1 MPPDEDRPEE
11 IVPDNAANGRKPKPR
26 ATAVRKKPISDPGS
40 VPAPA
45 SAAALVSAAA
55 PSSAPPRRRRSPAA
69 EPEAGNAPVKPTA
82 DAPPTSRRRATGP
95 RHGGTPAAPVPE
107 PPAISADDEPVSES
121 PSAARLRPRSFP
133 QPPIE
138 RPALP
143 GTPVSRPRPEQPPLS
158 RPLPAGRSTDRQ
170 QPDQPLPDR
179 QQSIRS
185 QPDRPPPSRSPYDRQ
200 APSRPHYDRP
210 RTDEAP
216 GRGEREA
223 NLERRIDR
231 IQRER
236 EAARYHR
243 GGDRRPEPPPRA
255 DLVQNRSA
263 LARIPP
269 GHSGTGGGG
278 SRSYRG
284 GRDSRKR
291 DLLEGLNMLHR
302 GVSVDPYQRLVLET
316 LPDNLSTRVVDLI
329 APIGRGQRCL
339 ITSPPKAGKTMLL
352 MTMAEAIIRNHPEVT
367 VIVLLVDERPEE
379 VTFFRRGVPCEVM
392 ASSNDMT
399 PEDHVRTAEE
409 TVVRVADLVTEG
421 KDVVLFLD
429 SITRLARAY
438 NVFAEGSGRTMSG
451 GIDAST
457 MYGPRR
463 IFGAARKIEH
473 GGSLTICGTA
483 LIDTGSRMDEVI
495 FQEFKGTGNT
505 EIVLSRDLSNKRIF
519 PSIDIIL
526 SGSRKEEKLYPVDVV
541 SRIHILRRFLADRKP
556 EEAMLGLMKMME
568 RYPTN
573 RDLLRALGS

>member
-1 MPPDEDRPEE
+1 VTPDKDRPEDAT
-11 IVPDNAANGRKPKPR
+11 PDDAASGRKPKR
-26 ATAVRKKPISDPGS
+26 RIAAVSKKPIAGS
-40 VPAPA
+40 GSMTESAPA
-45 SAAALVSAAA
+45 ALPGPTAA
-55 PSSAPPRRRRSPAA
+55 PTAGPARRRRSQAA
-69 EPEAGNAPVKPTA
+69 EPEAVVAPVKPSAET
-82 DAPPTSRRRATGP
+82 PPLPRRRAIGP
-95 RHGGTPAAPVPE
+95 RHRATQEAPVPE
-107 PPAISADDEPVSES
+107 PPAISVDEEPVSES
-121 PSAARLRPRSFP
+121 PLAARLRPRPFP
-133 QPPIE
+133 QPPME

-143 GTPVSRPRPEQPPLS
+143 GIPVSRPQPDRPPL
-158 RPLPAGRSTDRQ
+158 GR
-170 QPDQPLPDR
+170 PLPDR
-179 QQSIRS
+179 QPLDRPVPDREQPER
-185 QPDRPPPSRSPYDRQ
+185 QLPDRPLPSRSPHDRQ
-200 APSRPHYDRP
+200 PPNRPRYDRP
-210 RTDEAP
+210 RVDDAP
-216 GRGEREA
+216 GRGERDS

-243 GGDRRPEPPPRA
+243 GGGRRPEPPRV

-269 GHSGTGGGG
+269 SRSAMGGGG
-278 SRSYRG
+278 SRSFRG

-316 LPDNLSTRVVDLI
+316 VPENLSTRVVDLI

-352 MTMAEAIIRNHPEVT
+352 MTMAEAIIHNHPEVT
-367 VIVLLVDERPEE
+367 VVVLLVDERPEE

-505 EIVLSRDLSNKRIF
+505 EIVLSRDLANKRIF

-573 RDLLRALGS
+573 RDLLRAVGT

>member
-1 MPPDEDRPEE
+1 MTPDEDRPEE
-11 IVPDNAANGRKPKPR
+11 IAPDDVANGRKPKR
-26 ATAVRKKPISDPGS
+26 RTTAARKMPSPG
-40 VPAPA
+40 PGPAPDAAPA
-45 SAAALVSAAA
+45 SPPDSATA
-55 PSSAPPRRRRSPAA
+55 PSAGPARRRKSQVAEPETEGAPVQPFAGAPPTPRRRAA
-69 EPEAGNAPVKPTA
+69 GP
-82 DAPPTSRRRATGP
+82 RRRGMP
-95 RHGGTPAAPVPE
+95 EVPVPE
-107 PPAISADDEPVSES
+107 PPAISVDEEPVSES
-121 PSAARLRPRSFP
+121 PRAARLRPRPIP
-133 QPPIE
+133 QPPME
-138 RPALP
+138 PPPLP
-143 GTPVSRPRPEQPPLS
+143 ETPVSRPQPERPPF
-158 RPLPAGRSTDRQ
+158 DR
-170 QPDQPLPDR
+170 PLPDR
-179 QQSIRS
+179 
-185 QPDRPPPSRSPYDRQ
+185 PLPSRPAYDRHMPNRPRYDRQ
-200 APSRPHYDRP
+200 RID
-210 RTDEAP
+210 DAP
-216 GRGEREA
+216 GRGERGS

-236 EAARYHR
+236 EAARHHR
-243 GGDRRPEPPPRA
+243 GGDRRPEPPRVDP
-255 DLVQNRSA
+255 VQNRSV

-269 GHSGTGGGG
+269 GRSGAGLSGP
-278 SRSYRG
+278 RSFRG

-291 DLLEGLNMLHR
+291 DLLEGLNLLHR

-316 LPDNLSTRVVDLI
+316 VPDNLSARVVDLI

-352 MTMAEAIIRNHPEVT
+352 MTMAEAIIHNHPEVT
-367 VIVLLVDERPEE
+367 VVVLLVDERPEE

-463 IFGAARKIEH
+463 IFGAARKIEG

-505 EIVLSRDLSNKRIF
+505 EIVLSRDLANKRIF

-573 RDLLRALGS
+573 RDLLRAIGS

>member
-1 MPPDEDRPEE
+1 MTPDEDRPQD
-11 IVPDNAANGRKPKPR
+11 VAPDDAANSRKPKR
-26 ATAVRKKPISDPGS
+26 RITAARKKPIAGLGS
-40 VPAPA
+40 VPETAPA
-45 SAAALVSAAA
+45 ALPGPVIA
-55 PSSAPPRRRRSPAA
+55 SSAGPPRRRRSQAV
-69 EPEAGNAPVKPTA
+69 EPEAVQAPAKPSA
-82 DAPPTSRRRATGP
+82 DAPTPPRRRAAGP
-95 RHGGTPAAPVPE
+95 RRRGTPEAPVPE
-107 PPAISADDEPVSES
+107 PPAISVDEEPVSES
-121 PSAARLRPRSFP
+121 FLAARLRSRPAP
-133 QPPIE
+133 QPPTE
-138 RPALP
+138 RPPLL
-143 GTPVSRPRPEQPPLS
+143 GTPVSRP
-158 RPLPAGRSTDRQ
+158 
-170 QPDQPLPDR
+170 QPDRPLPDR
-179 QQSIRS
+179 P
-185 QPDRPPPSRSPYDRQ
+185 QPDRPPLGRPLPDRPLPSRSPHDRQ
-200 APSRPHYDRP
+200 PPNRPRYDRP
-210 RTDEAP
+210 RIDDAP
-216 GRGEREA
+216 GRGERES

-243 GGDRRPEPPPRA
+243 GGGGRPEPPRV

-263 LARIPP
+263 LGRIPP
-269 GHSGTGGGG
+269 SRSGMGGGG
-278 SRSYRG
+278 SRSFRG

-316 LPDNLSTRVVDLI
+316 VPDNLSSRVVDLI

-367 VIVLLVDERPEE
+367 VVVLLVDERPEE

-505 EIVLSRDLSNKRIF
+505 EIVLSRDLANKRIF

>member
-1 MPPDEDRPEE
+1 LDRPL
-11 IVPDNAANGRKPKPR
+11 DR
-26 ATAVRKKPISDPGS
+26 APLD
-40 VPAPA
+40 
-45 SAAALVSAAA
+45 
-55 PSSAPPRRRRSPAA
+55 
-69 EPEAGNAPVKPTA
+69 
-82 DAPPTSRRRATGP
+82 
-95 RHGGTPAAPVPE
+95 
-107 PPAISADDEPVSES
+107 
-121 PSAARLRPRSFP
+121 RPR
-133 QPPIE
+133 E
-138 RPALP
+138 RPPLDGP
-143 GTPVSRPRPEQPPLS
+143 PVDRQPAD
-158 RPLPAGRSTDRQ
+158 RPLPN
-170 QPDQPLPDR
+170 
-179 QQSIRS
+179 
-185 QPDRPPPSRSPYDRQ
+185 RPPYDRQ
-200 APSRPHYDRP
+200 APGRPHEDRSRLERP
-210 RTDEAP
+210 RETIVPE
-216 GRGEREA
+216 RGDRGTL
-223 NLERRIDR
+223 LERRIDR

-236 EAARYHR
+236 DAARYR
-243 GGDRRPEPPPRA
+243 QGGARRPEPPRV
-255 DLVQNRSA
+255 DQVQNRSA
-263 LARIPP
+263 LARIQPSR
-269 GHSGTGGGG
+269 SGMGGGG
-278 SRSYRG
+278 SRFSRG

-291 DLLEGLNMLHR
+291 DLLDGLNLLHR
-302 GVSVDPYQRLVLET
+302 GISVDPYQRLVLET
-316 LPDNLSTRVVDLI
+316 VPENLSTRVIDLI

-352 MTMAEAIIRNHPEVT
+352 MAMAEAIIKNHPEVT
-367 VIVLLVDERPEE
+367 VVVLLVDERPEE

-409 TVVRVADLVTEG
+409 TVVRVAELVTDG

-438 NVFAEGSGRTMSG
+438 NIFAEGSGRTMSG

-463 IFGAARKIEH
+463 IFGAARKIEG

-505 EIVLSRDLSNKRIF
+505 EIVLNRDLANKRIY

-556 EEAMLGLMKMME
+556 EEAILGLMKMME

-573 RDLLRALGS
+573 RDLLRAVGS

>member
-1 MPPDEDRPEE
+1 MTPDEDRPER
-11 IVPDNAANGRKPKPR
+11 IAPADAVDSRKPKR
-26 ATAVRKKPISDPGS
+26 RTATPRKKPIADLG
-40 VPAPA
+40 
-45 SAAALVSAAA
+45 
-55 PSSAPPRRRRSPAA
+55 SAPVFTPATPPKPGAPPAAGPLRRRRSPTA
-69 EPEAGNAPVKPTA
+69 EPGAERATAKPSA
-82 DAPPTSRRRATGP
+82 DAPPAPRRRANAP
-95 RHGGTPAAPVPE
+95 RLRGKPEAPVPE
-107 PPAISADDEPVSES
+107 PPAISVDEEPVSES
-121 PSAARLRPRSFP
+121 PLAARLRPRPSP
-133 QPPIE
+133 HPSRDRPP
-138 RPALP
+138 LP
-143 GTPVSRPRPEQPPLS
+143 GSPVSQP
-158 RPLPAGRSTDRQ
+158 
-170 QPDQPLPDR
+170 
-179 QQSIRS
+179 
-185 QPDRPPPSRSPYDRQ
+185 QPDRPQPGQSLPGQPQPGQPLPSRPSHDRHL
-200 APSRPHYDRP
+200 PSRPHYDRP
-210 RTDEAP
+210 RVDDAP
-216 GRGEREA
+216 GHGERES

-236 EAARYHR
+236 EASRYHR
-243 GGDRRPEPPPRA
+243 GGGRGPEPPRV

-263 LARIPP
+263 LARIQPSR
-269 GHSGTGGGG
+269 SGMGGGG
-278 SRSYRG
+278 SRSFRG

-302 GVSVDPYQRLVLET
+302 GISVDPYQRLVLET
-316 LPDNLSTRVVDLI
+316 VPDNLSTRVVDLI

-367 VIVLLVDERPEE
+367 VVVLLVDERPEE
-379 VTFFRRGVPCEVM
+379 VTFFRRGVPCQVM

-463 IFGAARKIEH
+463 IFGAARKIEG

-505 EIVLSRDLSNKRIF
+505 EIVMSRDLANKRIF

-573 RDLLRALGS
+573 RDLLRALGN